1 MIFFLNLYN
10 LLKYKNT
17 KIMKTVFQILL
28 TIAILFLGYL
38 CYDSIM
44 QPIQFQKQHNKRKEA
59 VIQRL
64 EEIRDVQVAYK
75 SVYKKYT
82 GSFDTLVNFL
92 KSDSLPLVKKV
103 GSLTDS
109 MIEAGITETKA
120 LALGII
126 SRDTIRISA
135 GDSLFKANYPVDSL
149 PFVPYSDGVKFEM
162 GAGVV
167 ITGSGVKVR
176 VFEAKTP
183 NRVFLIGLDKQ
194 EVTNL
199 NVIAEKFEKY
209 PGLKV
214 GSLEAANNNAGN
226 WE

>member
-1 MIFFLNLYN
+1 
-10 LLKYKNT
+10 
-17 KIMKTVFQILL
+17 MKTVFQIIL

-38 CYDSIM
+38 CYDSIN
-44 QPIQFQKQHNKRKEA
+44 QPIKFQKHYNNRKEA
-59 VIQRL
+59 VIKQL
-64 EEIRDVQVAYK
+64 EEIRNVQVAYK
-75 SVYKKYT
+75 SVYSKYT
-82 GSFDTLVNFL
+82 GSFDTLITFL

-126 SRDTIRISA
+126 RRDTIRVA
-135 GDSLFKANYPVDSL
+135 ANDSLFKEDYPIDSL
-149 PFVPYSDGVKFEM
+149 PFVPFSGGAKFEM
-162 GAGVV
+162 GAGIVV
-167 ITGSGVKVR
+167 TGSGVKVN
-176 VFEAKTP
+176 VFEVKTP
-183 NRVFLIGLDKQ
+183 YNVFLKGLDKQ
-194 EVTNL
+194 EVINL
-199 NVIAEKFEKY
+199 NDKAIKYEKF

>member
-1 MIFFLNLYN
+1 MIFFLNLCN

-28 TIAILFLGYL
+28 TLAILFLGYL
-38 CYDSIM
+38 CYDSIN
-44 QPIQFQKQHNKRKEA
+44 QPIQFQKQYNKRKEA
-59 VIQRL
+59 VVNQL
-64 EEIRDVQVAYK
+64 VDIRDIQVAYK

-92 KSDSLPLVKKV
+92 KNDSLPLVKKV
-103 GSLTDS
+103 GSITDS
-109 MIEAGITETKA
+109 MIKVGITETKA

-149 PFVPYSDGVKFEM
+149 AIVPFSGGVKFVM
-162 GAGVV
+162 GSGVV
-167 ITGSGVKVR
+167 VTGSGVKVN

-183 NRVFLIGLDKQ
+183 NRVFLKGLDRQ
-194 EVTNL
+194 EIDNL
-199 NVIAEKFEKY
+199 SDRAIKFEKY

-214 GSLEAANNNAGN
+214 GSLEAANNNSGN

>member
-1 MIFFLNLYN
+1 
-10 LLKYKNT
+10 
-17 KIMKTVFQILL
+17 MKTVFQIIL

-38 CYDSIM
+38 CYDSIN
-44 QPIQFQKQHNKRKEA
+44 QPIKFQKHYNNRKEA
-59 VIQRL
+59 VISQL

-75 SVYKKYT
+75 SVYNKYT
-82 GSFDTLVNFL
+82 GSFDTLLTFL
-92 KSDSLPLVKKV
+92 KNDSLPLVKKV

-126 SRDTIRISA
+126 RRDTLRVAA
-135 GDSLFKANYPVDSL
+135 GDSLFKEDYPIDSL
-149 PFVPYSDGVKFEM
+149 PFVPFSGGVKFEM
-162 GAGVV
+162 GAGIVV
-167 ITGSGVKVR
+167 TGSGVKVN
-176 VFEAKTP
+176 VFEVKTP
-183 NRVFLIGLDKQ
+183 YNVFLQGLDKQ
-194 EVTNL
+194 EVINL
-199 NVIAEKFEKY
+199 NDKAIKYEKF